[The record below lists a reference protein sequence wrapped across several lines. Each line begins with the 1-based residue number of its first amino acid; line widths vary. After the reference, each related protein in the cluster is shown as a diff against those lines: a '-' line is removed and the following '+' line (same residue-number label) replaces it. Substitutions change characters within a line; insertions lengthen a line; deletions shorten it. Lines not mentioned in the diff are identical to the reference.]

1 MSEFLGR
8 RCGGSTGT
16 NLWAAFVILK
26 EMAAAGEKGSLVTIL
41 CDSGDRY
48 RSTLFDDGWLAAQG
62 LSCADHEAELRQL
75 LKPASPT
82 SRVSMHDASYGRV
95 VNQ

>member
-1 MSEFLGR
+1 L
-8 RCGGSTGT
+8 T
-16 NLWAAFVILK
+16 

-62 LSCADHEAELRQL
+62 LSCADHEAQLRQFL
-75 LKPASPT
+75 RPAAPT
-82 SRVSMHDASYGRV
+82 SGASMHDAPFGRV

>member
-1 MSEFLGR
+1 
-8 RCGGSTGT
+8 
-16 NLWAAFVILK
+16 
-26 EMAAAGEKGSLVTIL
+26 MAAAGEEGSLVTIL

-62 LSCADHEAELRQL
+62 LSCADHEAQLRQFL
-75 LKPASPT
+75 RPASPP
-82 SRVSMHDASYGRV
+82 SRTSMHDVPYDRV

>member
-1 MSEFLGR
+1 M
-8 RCGGSTGT
+8 
-16 NLWAAFVILK
+16 ILK
-26 EMAAAGEKGSLVTIL
+26 EMAAAGEKGSLVTIF

-62 LSCADHEAELRQL
+62 LSCADHEAQLRQF

-82 SRVSMHDASYGRV
+82 SRIGMHDAPYGRV